1 VDWFLMLLSIILYC
15 GAAAIFIGAI
25 ALLPRR
31 TRSRAVWIILIGIA
45 TTLIAIFWPAH
56 EQHVTRIASHLDE
69 IMPRWQ
75 FDEHHEIQI
84 NAAPERIYA
93 AIRDVTPREIRLYQT
108 LTTIRCLGRCKGE
121 SILNAPDAKPILEV
135 ATSSGFRV
143 LADDA
148 PRELVIGTRVAPRT
162 VAVMNFLVGNDGH
175 VTTETRVFAQTES
188 RVRKFAVY
196 WRLIRPGSGIIR
208 RSWLEAIKRRAE
220 SKP

>member
-1 VDWFLMLLSIILYC
+1 MFLSIILYG
-15 GAAAIFIGAI
+15 GAALILIGAVALI
-25 ALLPRR
+25 APR
-31 TRSRAVWIILIGIA
+31 TRRRAVWVILIGIA
-45 TTLIAIFWPAH
+45 STTIAIFYPAR
-56 EQHVTRIASHLDE
+56 EQRVTNVASHIDE

-84 NAAPERIYA
+84 AATPERIYA

-121 SILNAPDAKPILEV
+121 SILNAPDAKPILQV

-148 PRELVIGTRVAPRT
+148 PRELVLGTRVAPRT

-175 VTTETRVFAQTES
+175 VTTETRVFARTDAGI
-188 RVRKFAVY
+188 RKFAVY

>member
-1 VDWFLMLLSIILYC
+1 MFLSTILYC
-15 GAAAIFIGAI
+15 GAVAILIGTI

-31 TRSRAVWIILIGIA
+31 TRHRAVWLILTGVASI
-45 TTLIAIFWPAH
+45 TIAIFYPAS
-56 EQHVTRIASHLDE
+56 EQRVTSVATNLDK

-84 NAAPERIYA
+84 NATPERIYA
-93 AIRDVTPREIRLYQT
+93 AIRDVTPREIRLFQT

-135 ATSSGFRV
+135 ATSSGFRI
-143 LADDA
+143 LADDP

-175 VTTETRVFAQTES
+175 VTTETRVFAQTE
-188 RVRKFAVY
+188 RGARKFAVY
-196 WRLIRPGSGIIR
+196 WRIIRPGSGIIR

-220 SKP
+220 AKP

>member
-1 VDWFLMLLSIILYC
+1 MLLSIMLYC
-15 GAAAIFIGAI
+15 GAAAVLIGAI
-25 ALLPRR
+25 AMLPRR
-31 TRSRAVWIILIGIA
+31 SRRHGAWLFAIGIA
-45 TTLIAIFWPAH
+45 SMLIAIFYPAR
-56 EQHVTRIASHLDE
+56 EQRVARVASHLDE

-75 FDEHHEIQI
+75 FDERHEIQI
-84 NAAPERIYA
+84 NASPEGIYA

-135 ATSSGFRV
+135 ATKSGFRI

-148 PRELVIGTRVAPRT
+148 PRELVLGTRVAQRT
-162 VAVMNFLVGNDGH
+162 VAVMNFLVASDGH
-175 VTTETRVFAQTES
+175 VTTETRVFAQTDS
-188 RVRKFAVY
+188 GARKFAVY
-196 WRLIRPGSGIIR
+196 WRIIRPGSGIIR